1 MQAWIQEELNK
12 GTLDFAKLERVVVQ
26 GVMILFRQI
35 LEDLLEGIDKLLAA
49 TRDMQRYELKERKS
63 RTLQTLVGEIRFCRR
78 YYWDHQEQKRV
89 FLLDERLKLDSCE
102 RVSPGLVAL
111 AVSWAT
117 KGPSYRDARDRLKE
131 LYGAQLLSHEAIRRM
146 VLEVGEALERER
158 ENRTIRSEG
167 KRRVKALF
175 IEADGVNAYLQ
186 SRSKGKRRQHHET
199 KVAVVHEGWQKRQSI
214 GDTCDYQLVNP
225 MYLAIEGDGESFWE
239 QVRGAVAAVY
249 DRIDEIP
256 VIINGDG
263 ASWIAPGAEVFRHG
277 LYQYDRFHLIRE
289 LKEALRRHPEH
300 RKTALKAVEENDVQG
315 VIRAVRGALF
325 ETHDPKAYEKL
336 KGLCERLERHQEA
349 LRDYRVRLKELG
361 FVVDPSWRAMGA
373 AESNMDK
380 FKSRMGKQG
389 RSWSLRGLTAIVSCM
404 VELFEGK
411 LVDQVRRQLA
421 QREEWILD
429 RLRSGAGRIA
439 RQIISEPTG
448 VRSGGF
454 PALQRG
460 TEGYAKLFRQLLQI
474 DSVL

>member
-1 MQAWIQEELNK
+1 M
-12 GTLDFAKLERVVVQ
+12 
-26 GVMILFRQI
+26 
-35 LEDLLEGIDKLLAA
+35 
-49 TRDMQRYELKERKS
+49 
-63 RTLQTLVGEIRFCRR
+63 
-78 YYWDHQEQKRV
+78 
-89 FLLDERLKLDSCE
+89 
-102 RVSPGLVAL
+102 
-111 AVSWAT
+111 
-117 KGPSYRDARDRLKE
+117 
-131 LYGAQLLSHEAIRRM
+131 
-146 VLEVGEALERER
+146 
-158 ENRTIRSEG
+158 
-167 KRRVKALF
+167 
-175 IEADGVNAYLQ
+175 
-186 SRSKGKRRQHHET
+186 
-199 KVAVVHEGWQKRQSI
+199 
-214 GDTCDYQLVNP
+214 
-225 MYLAIEGDGESFWE
+225 
-239 QVRGAVAAVY
+239 
-249 DRIDEIP
+249 
-256 VIINGDG
+256 
-263 ASWIAPGAEVFRHG
+263 
-277 LYQYDRFHLIRE
+277 
-289 LKEALRRHPEH
+289 
-300 RKTALKAVEENDVQG
+300 EENDVQG